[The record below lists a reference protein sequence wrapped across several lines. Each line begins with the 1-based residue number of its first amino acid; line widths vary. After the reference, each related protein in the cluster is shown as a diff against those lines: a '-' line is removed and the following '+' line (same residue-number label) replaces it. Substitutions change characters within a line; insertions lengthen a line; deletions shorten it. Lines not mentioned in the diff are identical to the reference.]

1 MPYRK
6 SKARKEFDEK
16 AVELLRLARQISF
29 KNVSLSYDHKNL
41 IFQSSVVL
49 LCSSIE
55 EFLRVFVEDLF
66 FSYRSNNARLG
77 EVPLNPKTFTLFQ
90 KQRSIYEGFVQ
101 NRDEAKILERLDITN
116 MFIYSVM
123 DSSSV
128 LTNHIDAQVILKE
141 RKYPSP
147 KNLKVLFNR
156 LGIKHIFG
164 QLNRKGHKD
173 YELLLRSFLDIRET
187 IAHQESTA
195 LTFVDVLRHFS
206 NISDFIDKA
215 DRVLY
220 SHICA
225 ESGEKYWRH

>member
-16 AVELLRLARQISF
+16 SVELLRLARQISF
-29 KNVSLSYDHKNL
+29 KNVLLSYEHKNL
-41 IFQSSVVL
+41 IFQSSIVL

-77 EVPLNPKTFTLFQ
+77 DVPLNPKTYTLFQ

-101 NRDEAKILERLDITN
+101 NRDESKILEKLAITN
-116 MFIYSVM
+116 TLIYSVL

-128 LTNHIDAQVILKE
+128 LTNHIDAHVILKE

-156 LGIKHIFG
+156 LGIKYIFD
-164 QLNRKGHKD
+164 QLNRKGQKD

-195 LTFVDVLRHFS
+195 LTFTDVQRHFS
-206 NISDFIDKA
+206 NIGDFIDKA

-220 SHICA
+220 SHICS